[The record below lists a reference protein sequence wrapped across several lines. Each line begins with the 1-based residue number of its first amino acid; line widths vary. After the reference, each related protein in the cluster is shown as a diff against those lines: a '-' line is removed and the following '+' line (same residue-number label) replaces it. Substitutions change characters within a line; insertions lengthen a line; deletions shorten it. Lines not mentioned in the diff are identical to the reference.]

1 MHKKVQIIYEHNKP
15 HGIRD
20 STGYLLFFPQIRK
33 YNNQDERYKEEI
45 MEQFRLAE
53 YLKVS
58 LEARRE

>member
-20 STGYLLFFPQIRK
+20 STGYLFFFTPIRK
-33 YNNQDERYKEEI
+33 YNDQEERYKDEI

-53 YLKVS
+53 YLVKS
-58 LEARRE
+58 LEERK